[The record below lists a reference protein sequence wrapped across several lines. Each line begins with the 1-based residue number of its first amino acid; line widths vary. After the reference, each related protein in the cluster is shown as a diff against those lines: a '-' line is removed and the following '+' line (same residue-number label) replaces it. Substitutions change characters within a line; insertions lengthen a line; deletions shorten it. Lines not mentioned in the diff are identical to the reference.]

1 MNLKVIAMLLAT
13 SVGGAVELQG
23 QSSSASLEKPP
34 IRHLVQP
41 IIPELAKRLSL
52 SGMVRIEAT
61 VAPDGT
67 VKKKNAFWEGILCL
81 RLRRRKP
88 HKRARLKKHP
98 PRPSR
103 LSSAG
108 SRISFGKASLR

>member
-1 MNLKVIAMLLAT
+1 MVTMNLKVIAMLLAT

-41 IIPELAKRLSL
+41 IIPELANRLSL

-67 VKKKNAFWEGILCL
+67 VKKNRILGG
-81 RLRRRKP
+81 
-88 HKRARLKKHP
+88 HP
-98 PRPSR
+98 V
-103 LSSAG
+103 LAVEAEKAAQKSS
-108 SRISFGKASLR
+108 FEKASTETVEIIECRFSN